1 MYTRAIVS
9 SSERTVI
16 YRLSKKLEKKGI
28 CNSLKR
34 KRKRKKKLET
44 EAKIK
49 LRV

>member
-34 KRKRKKKLET
+34 KRKLET